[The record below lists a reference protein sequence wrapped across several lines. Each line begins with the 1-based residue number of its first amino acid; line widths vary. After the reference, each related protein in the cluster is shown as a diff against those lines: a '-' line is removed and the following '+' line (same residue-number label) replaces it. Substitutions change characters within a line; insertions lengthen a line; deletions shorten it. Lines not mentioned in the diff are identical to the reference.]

1 MVMVVWNAGWWF
13 RCGRKFFRARGC
25 GLAAVTDAWG
35 GGDTQGLG
43 LCMAKYVG
51 LPYTETLT
59 TVHRDGLYY
68 KPTLRWKLRTVKGI
82 GYKRLILGRDVLI
95 SCYRF

>member
-13 RCGRKFFRARGC
+13 GCGRKFFRARGC
-25 GLAAVTDAWG
+25 GLAAVTDAW

-59 TVHRDGLYY
+59 TVHRDGL
-68 KPTLRWKLRTVKGI
+68 KK
-82 GYKRLILGRDVLI
+82 KRVNGR
-95 SCYRF
+95 R